1 LGISVVYKI
10 VAERENQKLQS
21 ERASVLIAIAKAR
34 VWASEGWQVVV
45 TDGSGAVFTPAQF
58 DDLVSLRCPVP
69 QPT

>member
-1 LGISVVYKI
+1 MVYKI

-45 TDGSGAVFTPAQF
+45 TDVSGTAFAPAQF
-58 DDLVSLRCPVP
+58 DDLVLLRCPVP

>member
-1 LGISVVYKI
+1 MVYKI

-45 TDGSGAVFTPAQF
+45 TDGDGTAFAPAQF

-69 QPT
+69 HPT

>member
-1 LGISVVYKI
+1 MVYKI

-45 TDGSGAVFTPAQF
+45 TDGSGTAFVPAQF
-58 DDLVSLRCPVP
+58 DDLVLLRCPDP